1 MSAELMIA
9 VFMSLVAA
17 ATPVLLAGLG
27 ELVAER
33 AGVLNLGVEGIM
45 LLGAVAGFAVSVR
58 TGEPLA
64 GVLAAAFIGVTA
76 ALLFGLLTQQ
86 FAANQ
91 VATGLALTIFGF
103 GASALAGAPFIGM
116 TTETVGRLFPAA
128 LAEHDVGRVLFGHSA
143 LTYAALA
150 AAGAI
155 AWFLARTRGGLI
167 LRAVG
172 ESAESAHAIG
182 YRVIAI
188 RLRAIAFGGMMAG
201 LAGAAFS
208 LQLTPLWTENLTAGR
223 GWIAVALVVFAA
235 WRVDRLVAGAALF
248 GGVMT
253 LELHAKAAGVAIP
266 SEMLAMA
273 PYLATIV
280 VLTLISMRARRL
292 GGGAPADLT
301 KPFRPTR

>member
-1 MSAELMIA
+1 MTME
-9 VFMSLVAA
+9 
-17 ATPVLLAGLG
+17 
-27 ELVAER
+27 
-33 AGVLNLGVEGIM
+33 
-45 LLGAVAGFAVSVR
+45 
-58 TGEPLA
+58 
-64 GVLAAAFIGVTA
+64 
-76 ALLFGLLTQQ
+76 
-86 FAANQ
+86 
-91 VATGLALTIFGF
+91 TI
-103 GASALAGAPFIGM
+103 
-116 TTETVGRLFPAA
+116 GRLFPTV
-128 LAEHDVGRVLFGHSA
+128 LADHAYGRLLFGHGL
-143 LTYAALA
+143 LTYVALA
-150 AAGAI
+150 AAAAI
-155 AWFLARTRGGLI
+155 AWYLARTRSGLI

-172 ESAESAHAIG
+172 ESADSAHAIG

-208 LQLTPLWTENLTAGR
+208 LNLTPLWSENLTAGR

-248 GGVMT
+248 GAVMT

-266 SEMLAMA
+266 SEVLAMA

-280 VLTLISMRARRL
+280 VLTLISIRAQRL

>member
-1 MSAELMIA
+1 MSAELAIA
-9 VFMSLVAA
+9 VFMSSVAA
-17 ATPVLLAGLG
+17 ATPLLLAGLG
-27 ELVAER
+27 ELVVER
-33 AGVLNLGVEGIM
+33 SGVLNLGVEGMM
-45 LLGAVAGFAVSVR
+45 LIGAIAGFATAVS
-58 TGEPLA
+58 TNQPGL
-64 GVLAAAFIGVTA
+64 GVLAAALSGIAA

-91 VATGLALTIFGF
+91 VATGLAMTIFGI
-103 GASALAGAPFIGM
+103 GASALAGAPYVGV
-116 TTETVGRLFPAA
+116 TTETVGNLFPAA
-128 LAEHDVGRVLFGHSA
+128 LADHAVARLVFGHGV
-143 LTYAALA
+143 LTYVALA
-150 AAGAI
+150 AAAAI
-155 AWFLARTRGGLI
+155 GWFLMRTRGGLI

-201 LAGAAFS
+201 IAGAAFS
-208 LQLTPLWTENLTAGR
+208 LYLTPLWAEGMTAGR

-235 WRVDRLVAGAALF
+235 WRVDRLVIGAALF
-248 GGVMT
+248 GAVVT

-266 SEMLAMA
+266 SQFLAMA

-280 VLTLISMRARRL
+280 VLTLISIRARRF